1 MVPSFRSNST
11 YIISYFNKI
20 VKTRKQKTYVYSFKR
35 DVQPCGE
42 HLYHIVEKSKDART
56 KKHRLFWRCFTAL
69 AETVRF
75 ELTSPV
81 WANAFRAVQ
90 TSSQFVPERHFWTRK
105 IADFA
110 VILSDFWQS
119 ARKLRENCGKRC
131 LGSVPKTGQLTERT
145 E

>member
-81 WANAFRAVQ
+81 WANAFRVRPVMTTSIRLQSITYDIIHYPTEKIKPFFQKKISVQ
-90 TSSQFVPERHFWTRK
+90 PKFVFCSKKHFT
-105 IADFA
+105 
-110 VILSDFWQS
+110 IL
-119 ARKLRENCGKRC
+119 
-131 LGSVPKTGQLTERT
+131 T
-145 E
+145 